1 MSPRAAARLETLGF
15 TKVFDCE
22 AGKADWFAAGLP
34 REYDLPPVL
43 LVADVAR
50 KDDVICAPTDT
61 LGAAAEKA
69 RDAGQDQCIV
79 VNGDQIVLGRLRSKA
94 LNGDPDTTVEGVM
107 ELGPTDHPAGCRG
120 CPNPRTDA
128 QPVQYRNTSRKTD
141 RTNPAAPLVMSDP
154 GCALVDRNR
163 IGGRSHSTRV
173 AVAHDSPFAAH
184 DRDARQGMAS

>member
-69 RDAGQDQCIV
+69 RDPGQDQCIV

-107 ELGPTDHPAGCRG
+107 ELGPTITRPDAEVAPILERML
-120 CPNPRTDA
+120 NPFSIEI
-128 QPVQYRNTSRKTD
+128 PLEKLI
-141 RTNPAAPLVMSDP
+141 APILP
-154 GCALVDRNR
+154 L
-163 IGGRSHSTRV
+163 
-173 AVAHDSPFAAH
+173 PW
-184 DRDARQGMAS
+184 